1 MASVKCGV
9 DDLSDE
15 ISAILNAYADDV
27 NDVVKVGVDQIAR
40 QTLAEIRA
48 NARAAFPAGSGKYA
62 KTWTSKGI
70 GEGTKRGKYGKILYA
85 KGSGGRI
92 AHLLEHGH
100 ARVDGGYVQGRPHI
114 APAEKHAEE
123 RFPQLVRDNL
133 TKMR

>member
-1 MASVKCGV
+1 MARKCKT
-9 DDLSDE
+9 DDLFDE
-15 ISAILNAYADDV
+15 ISTVLDAYADDV
-27 NDVVKVGVDQIAR
+27 TDVVKASVDQIAR
-40 QTLAEIRA
+40 QTVAEIRT
-48 NARAAFPAGSGKYA
+48 NALAAFPAGSGYYA
-62 KTWTSKGI
+62 KSWTNKVDRTGA
-70 GEGTKRGKYGKILYA
+70 KRGKYGRILYA
-85 KGSGGRI
+85 KGSGGSI

>member
-1 MASVKCGV
+1 MGSCKP
-9 DDLSDE
+9 DDLFDE
-15 ISAILNAYADDV
+15 ITGVLNAYADDV
-27 NDVVKVGVDQIAR
+27 TDVVNASVDQIAR

-48 NARAAFPAGSGKYA
+48 NARAAFPEGSGEYA
-62 KTWTSKGI
+62 KTWTSKGN

-100 ARVDGGYVQGRPHI
+100 ARVDGGFVQGRPHI
-114 APAEKHAEE
+114 APAEQHAEE
-123 RFPQLVRDNL
+123 KYPQLVRNNL

>member
-1 MASVKCGV
+1 MGSIKP

-15 ISAILNAYADDV
+15 ITAILNAYADDV
-27 NDVVKVGVDQIAR
+27 SDIVKLGVDEIAE
-40 QTLAEIRA
+40 QTVAEIQA
-48 NARAAFPAGSGKYA
+48 NARAAFPDGSGEYA
-62 KTWTSKGI
+62 KTWTSKANRTA
-70 GEGTKRGKYGKILYA
+70 TKRGKYGRILYA
-85 KGSGGRI
+85 KGSGGSI

-123 RFPQLVRDNL
+123 RFPQLLRDNL

>member
-1 MASVKCGV
+1 MGSIKP

-15 ISAILNAYADDV
+15 VSAILNAYADDV
-27 NDVVKVGVDQIAR
+27 SDVVKLGVDEIAK
-40 QTLAEIRA
+40 QTVAEIQA
-48 NARAAFPAGSGKYA
+48 NARAAFPDGSGEYA
-62 KTWTSKGI
+62 KTWTSKANRTGA
-70 GEGTKRGKYGKILYA
+70 KRGKYGRILYA
-85 KGSGGRI
+85 KGSGGSI

-123 RFPQLVRDNL
+123 QFPQLLRDNL